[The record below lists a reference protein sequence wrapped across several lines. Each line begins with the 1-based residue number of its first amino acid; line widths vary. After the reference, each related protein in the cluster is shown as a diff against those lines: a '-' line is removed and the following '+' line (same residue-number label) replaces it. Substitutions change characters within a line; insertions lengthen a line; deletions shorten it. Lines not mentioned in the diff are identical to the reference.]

1 MTSLESNLNKTR
13 IVIVGGGFA
22 GLNLAQHLYKNK
34 NYHITLVDK
43 NNYNYF
49 TPLLYQVATSFLDP
63 SSISYPF
70 RKLFRDKNINF
81 RMAELLR
88 VDTTTK
94 TIYLSDGELQYDQ
107 LVFAAGAKT
116 NFYGIKSIEK
126 NAISLKGIDDALK
139 MRNALLTTLEM
150 AAKATD
156 LVERRKLLTIVV
168 AGGGPTG
175 VEVAGMLAEM
185 KSYILKKD
193 YPELKEAK
201 GAIYIVDGSENLL
214 SPMSDKTHTETKQAM
229 LDLGVQV
236 KLKTRV
242 NDYSNG
248 IVTFADGNT
257 IEAGTLIWAAGITA
271 NVFEGIPLESL
282 GIGKRMK
289 TNQFNQVE
297 GFDNIW
303 AIGDISV
310 QITDPVYPH
319 GHPQLAQVA
328 IQQGVNLA
336 KNFLAM
342 QKGEEMKPF
351 KYFDRGDMAIVGRHH
366 AVVDLFKHKVHLSG
380 FPALFIWLFIHLISL
395 VNYNNKIRTLYSWA
409 IAFIT
414 RDQALR
420 MIFRP

>member
-1 MTSLESNLNKTR
+1 MTSLESNVNKTR

-22 GLNLAQHLYKNK
+22 GLNLVQHLYKNK

-70 RKLFRDKNINF
+70 RKLFRDKNISF
-81 RMAELLR
+81 RMAELLK
-88 VDTTTK
+88 VDPTTQ

-107 LVFAAGAKT
+107 LVFAAGART
-116 NFYGIKSIEK
+116 NFYGIESIEK

-156 LVERRKLLTIVV
+156 PAERRKLLTIVV

-193 YPELKEAK
+193 YPELKTAK

-214 SPMSDKTHTETKQAM
+214 SPMSDKTHTETKKAM

-242 NDYSNG
+242 ADYTNG
-248 IVTFADGNT
+248 IVSFADGDV

-271 NVFEGIPLESL
+271 NVFEGIPLASL
-282 GIGKRMK
+282 GVGKRMK

-297 GFDNIW
+297 GFENIW

-336 KNFLAM
+336 KNFLATE
-342 QKGEEMKPF
+342 KGKEMKGF

-395 VNYNNKIRTLYSWA
+395 VNINNRIRTLYSWA
-409 IAFIT
+409 VAFIT